1 MEKSIEEI
9 ARETMPR
16 ICILGLGGA
25 GGNIVT
31 WMTEKEAVGV
41 KTIALDASA
50 QDLVVAKADEK
61 ILLGYE
67 VTGGLGCGGRPE
79 VGSEAARNSLTDIVR
94 VLTGSKLVFIA
105 AGLGGGTGTGS
116 APIVAKAAKELGALT
131 IGVVTLPF
139 AVESVRKEK
148 AKTGLKRLS
157 NESDAVVVIDNN
169 RLRKVAGS
177 RPLKEAFAVANE
189 LIASFIKNLS
199 ETIAMPSLMN
209 MDFADLRSIMV
220 GGGVCAIG
228 VGEGLGDTKVRDAV
242 EEALSTQLLDI
253 TDISEAEGALIHVE
267 GGDDMTLDDI
277 NQAAEYVL
285 NQISPGAKAS
295 WGARVNNRMTGSVR
309 VTLVLTGVSRFLV
322 EPKPKKE
329 LDEIKGAIVFSKE

>member
-1 MEKSIEEI
+1 
-9 ARETMPR
+9 
-16 ICILGLGGA
+16 
-25 GGNIVT
+25 
-31 WMTEKEAVGV
+31 
-41 KTIALDASA
+41 
-50 QDLVVAKADEK
+50 
-61 ILLGYE
+61 
-67 VTGGLGCGGRPE
+67 
-79 VGSEAARNSLTDIVR
+79 
-94 VLTGSKLVFIA
+94 
-105 AGLGGGTGTGS
+105 
-116 APIVAKAAKELGALT
+116 
-131 IGVVTLPF
+131 
-139 AVESVRKEK
+139 
-148 AKTGLKRLS
+148 
-157 NESDAVVVIDNN
+157 
-169 RLRKVAGS
+169 
-177 RPLKEAFAVANE
+177 
-189 LIASFIKNLS
+189 
-199 ETIAMPSLMN
+199 MPSLVN

-267 GGDDMTLDDI
+267 GGDDMTLDEI

-329 LDEIKGAIVFSKE
+329 LDETKGAVVFSKE